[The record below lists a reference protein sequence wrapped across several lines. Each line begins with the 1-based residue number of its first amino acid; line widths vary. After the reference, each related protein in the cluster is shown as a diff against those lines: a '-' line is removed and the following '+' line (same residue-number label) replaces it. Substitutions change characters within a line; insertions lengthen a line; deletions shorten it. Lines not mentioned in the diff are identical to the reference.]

1 MGFIVIAKLTLSVMN
16 CFGTFGASSRP
27 MQQENTLVIVHKI
40 KEDCKYL
47 FLLPL
52 EEAAQR

>member
-1 MGFIVIAKLTLSVMN
+1 MRLIAIAKLTLSVMN

-27 MQQENTLVIVHKI
+27 RQQEKTLVTVQKI
-40 KEDCKYL
+40 KKDCKYL
-47 FLLPL
+47 FLLLL